1 MFGADGQ
8 FQKNAKN
15 IKSHYVTLLNKLNA
29 GRHFVLAAAP
39 HILRDCRFDGG
50 QQSEYLE
57 RTIGPFMFA
66 FSLDRTRRCSLF
78 RPKLWNAS
86 IRNMDGSHSDKM
98 QSHSDN
104 MQSSSPD
111 DNSSIAK
118 ESTVKLPS
126 YTELKAR
133 VQHSKDLHVIDKL
146 GRKVA
151 KMQGQKTMLLQQ
163 MAQQKEALEVLEWQT
178 AVQNKLLS
186 SRHRSLI
193 RQGPSTRPAR
203 HRGHLARSDTKHPG
217 KFVAAKK
224 AMSTRKIQK

>member
-1 MFGADGQ
+1 
-8 FQKNAKN
+8 
-15 IKSHYVTLLNKLNA
+15 
-29 GRHFVLAAAP
+29 
-39 HILRDCRFDGG
+39 
-50 QQSEYLE
+50 
-57 RTIGPFMFA
+57 
-66 FSLDRTRRCSLF
+66 
-78 RPKLWNAS
+78 
-86 IRNMDGSHSDKM
+86 MDG
-98 QSHSDN
+98 SHSDN

-133 VQHSKDLHVIDKL
+133 VQHSKDLHVIEKL

-151 KMQGQKTMLLQQ
+151 KMQGQQTMLLQQ